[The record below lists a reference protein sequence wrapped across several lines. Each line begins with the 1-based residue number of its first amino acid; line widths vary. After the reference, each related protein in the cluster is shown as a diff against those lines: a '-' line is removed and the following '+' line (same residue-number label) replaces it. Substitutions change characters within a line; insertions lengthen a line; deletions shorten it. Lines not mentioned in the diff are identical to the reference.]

1 MRGIKQVIYVDVLV
15 CLNTI
20 ISFFML
26 SAVRLICRENTKR
39 WRVLPGSFMGGAYSL
54 CIFLPELPTA
64 VSIVL
69 RAVFLLAVTLCVFG
83 FKNKKRFFRLFA
95 CLCAVSFLFAG
106 AVLGIWLVF
115 KPQGLVIRNSGL
127 YLDIGFLPLVLFSA
141 AIYLIVSVFM
151 RFFSRSVRDN
161 CACTVSL
168 YCNGKVLSLKGII
181 DTGNTLTDSFTGRSV
196 SIVDRATAFLLFD
209 EKTADCIFTGNLPV
223 GMHLTVSSTVGGEG
237 LLPVFTAE
245 KMEIN
250 TDYGFA
256 EIQNPAMAVSK
267 TESFG
272 NSVSVLVNADMF
284 QLIKEKAGGELNAE
298 KVVTENKNAVLK
310 KEKRS
315 ILHKRAAD
323 SSCTADTGKGKR
335 NNAKNRAG

>member
-1 MRGIKQVIYVDVLV
+1 MREIKQVIYVDVLV

-26 SAVRLICRENTKR
+26 GAVRLICRENIKR
-39 WRVLPGSFMGGAYSL
+39 WRILPGSFMGGVYSL

-83 FKNKKRFFRLFA
+83 FGYKKRFFRLFA

-127 YLDIGFLPLVLFSA
+127 YLDIGFLPLVIFSA
-141 AIYLIVSVFM
+141 AMYLAVTAFM
-151 RFFSRSVRDN
+151 RFFSRTARDSCVCSVSIN
-161 CACTVSL
+161 F
-168 YCNGKVLSLKGII
+168 NGKVLNLKGVI
-181 DTGNTLTDSFTGRSV
+181 DTGNTLTDSFTGKSISV
-196 SIVDRATAFLLFD
+196 VDRATAFLLFD
-209 EKTADCIFTGNLPV
+209 EKDAESIFSGGLPA
-223 GMHLTVSSTVGGEG
+223 GMHLTVSNTVGGEG
-237 LLPVFTAE
+237 LLPVFTAD
-245 KMEIN
+245 KMSVA
-250 TDYGFA
+250 TDSGVA
-256 EIQNPAMAVSK
+256 RIQNPAIAVSK

-272 NSVSVLVNADMF
+272 NGVSVLINAEIY
-284 QLIKEKAGGELNAE
+284 QLINENVGGEPDAEKAVA
-298 KVVTENKNAVLK
+298 ENKNAVCK

-315 ILHKRAAD
+315 LLHKRSAD
-323 SSCTADTGKGKR
+323 SSCTADAGKGK
-335 NNAKNRAG
+335 